1 MPRKSR
7 KQGAA
12 LRSVPASNRQ
22 GRQKRRGPLVALNTE
37 AIRKAAFRQIQT
49 QRKALERETR
59 KLDRFLHAEQP
70 AFFRWFA
77 GIAGELLTEM
87 REAEMELNQLEG
99 VVGEVQER
107 VWFEGMTPQKAYAQV
122 RMEEARR
129 AAGEPVEPDDPE
141 QSDPADPGEFEEA
154 MRDEFKRFMHENVP
168 PELRGSFQ
176 DEVRRFSKDA
186 FGEDLSWLIDPA
198 SARSKKDASG
208 FETHLKTLYRQL
220 VSILHPDRRDPKL
233 DPVISTE
240 LWHELQAAYHNR
252 DLERLRTVYA
262 RMEYSLGI
270 EPPQQTTVWE
280 LRGEAENHRVA
291 LRAVKNQIRMAQQHP
306 AWQFS
311 KRKDLNKLG
320 DQLKKDLKQDIVS
333 AREEINHLKSLLKSW
348 ETMQRKRKPAS
359 SQRRKSKTTWPP
371 DPELF

>member
-1 MPRKSR
+1 MPRKPR

-12 LRSVPASNRQ
+12 LRSVPASSRQ
-22 GRQKRRGPLVALNTE
+22 GRQKRRGPLVPLDTE
-37 AIRKAAFRQIQT
+37 AIRKEAFRQIQT

-70 AFFRWFA
+70 AFLRWFA

-87 REAEMELNQLEG
+87 REAEMELNQLEA

-107 VWFEGMTPQKAYAQV
+107 VWFEGVTPQKAYAKV

-129 AAGEPVEPDDPE
+129 AAGEPVEPEEPE
-141 QSDPADPGEFEEA
+141 EPDPADRAQFEAA
-154 MRDEFKRFMHENVP
+154 MKDEF
-168 PELRGSFQ
+168 
-176 DEVRRFSKDA
+176 RRFSKDA
-186 FGEDLSWLIDPA
+186 FGEDLSWLIDSPA
-198 SARSKKDASG
+198 APSKDKNA
-208 FETHLKTLYRQL
+208 FENHLKTMYRQL

-270 EPPQQTTVWE
+270 ETPQQTTVWE
-280 LRGEAENHRVA
+280 LRAAAENHRGA

-306 AWQFS
+306 GWKFS
-311 KRKDLNKLG
+311 TRKDLDKLG
-320 DQLKKDLKQDIVS
+320 ARLKKELKQDIIS
-333 AREEINHLKSLLKSW
+333 ARQEIDALRGLLKSW
-348 ETMQRKRKPAS
+348 ETMRRKPKPRS
-359 SQRRKSKTTWPP
+359 SPRQKSKSTWPP
-371 DPELF
+371 DPDLL